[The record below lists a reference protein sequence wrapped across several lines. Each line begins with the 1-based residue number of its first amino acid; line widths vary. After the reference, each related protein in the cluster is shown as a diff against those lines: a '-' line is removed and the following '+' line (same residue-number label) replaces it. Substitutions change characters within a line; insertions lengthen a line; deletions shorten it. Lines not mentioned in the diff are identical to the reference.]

1 MGRRVR
7 VCPCVAAGVRAWQVQ
22 AGIAS
27 IDLVSPRYRD
37 DMNEFH
43 AFASRAIEEEV
54 RGPPFCVSV

>member
-1 MGRRVR
+1 
-7 VCPCVAAGVRAWQVQ
+7 VAAGVRAWQVQ